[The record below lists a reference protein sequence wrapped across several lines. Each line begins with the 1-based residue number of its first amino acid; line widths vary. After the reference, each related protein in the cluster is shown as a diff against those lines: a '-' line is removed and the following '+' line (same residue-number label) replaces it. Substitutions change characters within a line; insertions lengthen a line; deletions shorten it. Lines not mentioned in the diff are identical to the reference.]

1 MALSKVAR
9 SLLGADFFNSKRLCL
24 NVMPVC
30 TENLNPHGPVRSD
43 VIVIACVGLQN
54 PAQMRLAQDN
64 DVVHTLAS
72 GPCGFCRT

>member
-30 TENLNPHGPVRSD
+30 TENLNPD
-43 VIVIACVGLQN
+43 IVV
-54 PAQMRLAQDN
+54 MRAAKD
-64 DVVHTLAS
+64 
-72 GPCGFCRT
+72 